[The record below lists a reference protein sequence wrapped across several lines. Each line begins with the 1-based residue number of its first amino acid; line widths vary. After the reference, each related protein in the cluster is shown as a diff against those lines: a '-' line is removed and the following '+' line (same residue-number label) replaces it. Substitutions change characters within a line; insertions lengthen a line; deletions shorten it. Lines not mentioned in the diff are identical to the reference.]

1 MRAAKAWHLTT
12 RLHQL
17 IVLVSLIHLTT
28 LVPPRHSDNP
38 VWGIGGPSCCHIW
51 GLLLMRS

>member
-51 GLLLMRS
+51 GCC